1 MSPPAIPAPAA
12 TLVLLR
18 DRPGGPAEILLIQRH
33 GRSKFAAGDYV
44 FAGGKVEAGDIP
56 DDVER
61 FCPALA
67 PEQARAW
74 LGGDLTAGQALAY
87 WVGAIR

>member
-44 FAGGKVEAGDIP
+44 YICFLP
-56 DDVER
+56 DKADG
-61 FCPALA
+61 A
-67 PEQARAW
+67 PHFTKGMIQAV
-74 LGGDLTAGQALAY
+74 T
-87 WVGAIR
+87 VS